1 MIVAVAVVA
10 GQNIRMGSLIVAMM
24 SSFAAAVAAG
34 YSSLVG
40 YWHMPIVVE
49 LVDGSD
55 SAPRGA
61 YCGGGALRKRPM
73 TFGRRSRRT
82 AC

>member
-1 MIVAVAVVA
+1 MIAAVAVVA
-10 GQNIRMGSLIVAMM
+10 GQNIRMGSLIVATM
-24 SSFAAAVAAG
+24 SSFAAAVVAG
-34 YSSLVG
+34 CWSSVG

-55 SAPRGA
+55 SARRDA

-73 TFGRRSRRT
+73 TFGRRSRQT